1 MRRAENCPQKSG
13 IDKARNYAI
22 IKVYGAESAQG
33 YKTAE
38 ETEMIRIA
46 IVEDEA
52 SASSQLVQ
60 YIERY
65 CEKSGILHEVK
76 IFDNPVSFLDAYK
89 VDFDVIFLDIMMPD
103 MDGIRAAHKVRER
116 DGEVPIIF
124 VTNMRQFAIK
134 GYEVGALDF
143 IVKPVSY
150 YGFEIAF
157 RKALRAIAQRQEAQV
172 TVFVR
177 GGAKRVA
184 VSDLRYVE
192 VSLHRLIYHLIEES
206 VETGGNLKDVEQA
219 LYPLGFRRCN
229 HCYIVNMRYVT
240 EIRENSVILGP
251 GAEELQVSRSKK
263 KAFLG
268 ELSKYWGG

>member
-1 MRRAENCPQKSG
+1 M
-13 IDKARNYAI
+13 
-22 IKVYGAESAQG
+22 
-33 YKTAE
+33 
-38 ETEMIRIA
+38 
-46 IVEDEA
+46 
-52 SASSQLVQ
+52 
-60 YIERY
+60 
-65 CEKSGILHEVK
+65 
-76 IFDNPVSFLDAYK
+76 
-89 VDFDVIFLDIMMPD
+89 
-103 MDGIRAAHKVRER
+103 
-116 DGEVPIIF
+116 
-124 VTNMRQFAIK
+124 
-134 GYEVGALDF
+134 
-143 IVKPVSY
+143 
-150 YGFEIAF
+150 
-157 RKALRAIAQRQEAQV
+157 RAIAQRQEAQV